1 MTGAGEVDLE
11 QLEQWL
17 AQAKTLFGALELVDP
32 ASLPAS
38 FRSEVLAPVL
48 EGRAL
53 WSEVE
58 ERSRALHLLERL
70 AGLAAVASGKPWY
83 FWEQAQTF
91 ISAYCGAEAC
101 AIYRQGERMLLH
113 KIHPLGPEEDIEELS
128 WPQPTSGPLIP
139 FRQEG
144 QAQGYLL
151 RLGPLFDH
159 PLVLHCTRAAVAP
172 RIRERALAM
181 LDPLGQLIFSLVSPY
196 FPRREQV
203 RGLFVVSEDQPP
215 ATKSGILGRDPVFLQ
230 ALAAV
235 KQAALSDAPVY
246 FKGESGTGKEL
257 FARYLHE
264 HSAFK
269 DGPFVPINCSAIPGE
284 LIESEMF
291 GHEKGAF
298 TGAYYRKIGKAE
310 QANGGTLFL
319 DEIGEMPLAFQAK
332 LLRFLQEK
340 RFTRVGGNQQV
351 TSDARIVVAT
361 HRDLKEMVAHGTF
374 REDLYYRVHVIPISI
389 LPLRERGGDIRF
401 LAEHFFRKFIAKSRM
416 SRRTVD
422 EAVFEA
428 LENYGFPGNV
438 RELENIVQRT
448 VVMTQQQLIGP
459 EDLPEE
465 VHNNDKPELEYRLH
479 PFERFDH
486 MIPRDRETL
495 RWLKKE
501 VEAVT
506 FGYQRDLD
514 RRFLLHM
521 LDSHDGSARKAAESA
536 GINRTLF
543 YKLLKRAGLDIGTIQ
558 KGES

>member
-1 MTGAGEVDLE
+1 M
-11 QLEQWL
+11 EQWL
-17 AQAKTLFGALELVDP
+17 AKARTLLSALELVDP
-32 ASLPAS
+32 TALPAS
-38 FRSEVLAPVL
+38 FRDDVLAPVI

-53 WSEVE
+53 WTEVE

-70 AGLAAVASGKPWY
+70 AGLAAVAADKPWY
-83 FWEQAQTF
+83 FWEQVQTS
-91 ISAYCGAEAC
+91 ISAYCGAETC
-101 AIYRQGERMLLH
+101 VIYRQGERMLLH
-113 KIHPLGPEEDIEELS
+113 KLHPLGPEEDVEETN
-128 WPQPTSGPLIP
+128 WPLASHGNLVAY
-139 FRQEG
+139 RQEG
-144 QAQGYLL
+144 QAQGFLL

-159 PLVLHCTRAAVAP
+159 PLVLHCIRSSVTP
-172 RIRERALAM
+172 RIRERALAF
-181 LDPLGQLIFSLVSPY
+181 LEPLGQLIYSLVSPY
-196 FPRREQV
+196 FPSRDQV
-203 RGLFVVSEDQPP
+203 RGHFVVSESEPTP
-215 ATKSGILGRDPVFLQ
+215 NKAGILGRDPVFLQ
-230 ALAAV
+230 ALASV

-257 FARYLHE
+257 FARNLHD

-269 DGPFVPINCSAIPGE
+269 DGPFVPINCSAIPSE

-361 HRDLKEMVAHGTF
+361 HRDLKEMVAQGSF

-401 LAEHFFRKFIAKSRM
+401 LAEHFFQKFIAKSRM

-422 EAVFEA
+422 EAVFDV
-428 LENYGFPGNV
+428 LENYGYPGNV

-448 VVMTQQQLIGP
+448 VVMTQQPVIGP
-459 EDLPEE
+459 DDLPEE
-465 VHNNDKPELEYRLH
+465 VHNSARPELEYKLH
-479 PFERFDH
+479 PFERFDR
-486 MIPRDRETL
+486 MVPKDRDTL
-495 RWLKKE
+495 RWIKKE

-543 YKLLKRAGLDIGTIQ
+543 YKLLKRAGLDIGTLQ
-558 KGES
+558 KGEP